1 MHGIMPK
8 TPFFL
13 FIESFHMPS
22 TPNQHRKILT
32 VAALA
37 HPRMLATSITL
48 PVEIL
53 RAAAQASRERPTP
66 NVVLH
71 LMSNSP
77 GLLPL
82 ADGLTLTTQ
91 AIQPDLKPDVLLV
104 PAIWR
109 TPHWVLNHCRW
120 QIDIIDTAIRQG
132 SYVCSVGTGSYLV
145 AETGHLSGSQAT
157 THWHWFDDFA
167 KTYPMVKLRRD
178 QLITQSER
186 IFCVGSVNSIA
197 DLMVYLAG
205 KIFSPRCAQAI
216 ENQFSPEIRRRFAP
230 HELGMVGSAHNDEK
244 ILDAQLYLRNRLQQA
259 VSLSELASAIELTP
273 RTLTRRFKRAVG
285 RSPNEYLQYLRM
297 EEART
302 LLNHSNLS
310 ITEVAWSVGVND
322 ASRFTQSFKRDVGM
336 TPRQYRQ
343 AVRGKSFTLT

>member
-1 MHGIMPK
+1 MPNSQA
-8 TPFFL
+8 L
-13 FIESFHMPS
+13 F
-22 TPNQHRKILT
+22 RKNFT

-48 PVEIL
+48 PLEIL

-66 NVVLH
+66 NVSLQ
-71 LMSNSP
+71 LMAQTP
-77 GLLPL
+77 GAITLG
-82 ADGLTLTTQ
+82 DGLSLSTQSLT
-91 AIQPDLKPDVLLV
+91 PDLKPDVLLV

-109 TPHWVLNHCRW
+109 TPHWVLNHYGW
-120 QIDIIDTAIRQG
+120 QIDVIKTAIQQG

-145 AETGHLSGSQAT
+145 AETGYLNDTQAT

-167 KTYPMVKLRRD
+167 ASYPQVKLRRD

-205 KIFSPRCAQAI
+205 KLFSPASARAI
-216 ENQFSPEIRRRFAP
+216 ENQFSPEIRRRFTP
-230 HELGMVGSAHNDEK
+230 HALGNRGESHNDEK
-244 ILDAQLYLRNRLQQA
+244 ILDAQLYLRNRLQYPLTLSALADA
-259 VSLSELASAIELTP
+259 VDLTP
-273 RTLTRRFKRAVG
+273 RTLSRRFKNAVG
-285 RSPNEYLQYLRM
+285 LSPSEYLNHLRM

-310 ITEVAWSVGVND
+310 IADIAWSTGIHD
-322 ASRFTQSFKRDVGM
+322 ASLFAQRFKRDVGM

-343 AVRGKSFTLT
+343 AVRGKTFTVT